1 MKYRVRLLPPA
12 RPDLIPVSNFL
23 ADVAPAAASYAAD
36 VLDGALRTLGYFP
49 ERGPKNGLGGR
60 DMVVRF
66 GQAGYVIRY
75 RIEQAEVIVI
85 RIFHTREDRPS

>member
-1 MKYRVRLLPPA
+1 
-12 RPDLIPVSNFL
+12 
-23 ADVAPAAASYAAD
+23 
-36 VLDGALRTLGYFP
+36 
-49 ERGPKNGLGGR
+49 
-60 DMVVRF
+60 MVVRF